1 MNKIFKLITSISF
14 LFFSINAA
22 LSEEN
27 FFNEALKMYQN
38 EKYEDARFMLE
49 RNIVFNPKDAKSY
62 LYLAKIYNH
71 EEDQNKEEYNLE
83 TTLLIEPNN
92 EEAILML
99 MKIALKKSNYSKVND
114 LSQTF
119 IKVCKKLCDENNEIQ
134 KSLKNIEP
142 ATMSLDQ
149 NLNKILIID
158 FGSQFTQL
166 IARRIRELGVFSE
179 IVSHKKIKIK
189 HIDKSIKGI
198 ILSGGPLNVYEINKY
213 SFDKKII
220 NLSIPILG
228 ICFGH
233 QILSKLNGGRV
244 KQSKHREFGL
254 ANIYKKNESLLIKN
268 FFNKQKSKKVWMSHA
283 DQVSKLPKNFKVIAS
298 STNSKFAIVE
308 NKLNKFYGI
317 QFHPE
322 VTHTENGKK
331 LISNFIFLICKIK
344 RNWSSKDQK
353 IQLIKEVKDQ
363 VGSEKVICALSGGV
377 DSSVVAQLLNKAIG
391 KKLYCIFV
399 NTGLLRKNE
408 EVQVVQ
414 TFKKRLKINLI
425 YVNAEKEFLKK
436 LHNVS
441 DPEKKRKIIGNL
453 FIKIFERYAKKIKN
467 VKFLAQGTLYPDL
480 IESRSV
486 TGSQT
491 SKIKSHHNVGGLPK
505 KMKLKLVE
513 PLKFLFKDEVRK
525 LGLELNLNKD
535 IISRH
540 PFPGPGLAIR
550 MPGLITNEKIK
561 ILKEADYYFIQA
573 LRDHGLYHKIWQAY
587 AALLPVKTVGVMGDN
602 RTYEYLCLLRAIT
615 SEDGM
620 TADFYEFKKSFM
632 ETISNKIVNSIRGIN
647 RVVYDITSKPPSTI
661 ELE

>member
-1 MNKIFKLITSISF
+1 
-14 LFFSINAA
+14 
-22 LSEEN
+22 
-27 FFNEALKMYQN
+27 
-38 EKYEDARFMLE
+38 
-49 RNIVFNPKDAKSY
+49 
-62 LYLAKIYNH
+62 
-71 EEDQNKEEYNLE
+71 
-83 TTLLIEPNN
+83 
-92 EEAILML
+92 
-99 MKIALKKSNYSKVND
+99 
-114 LSQTF
+114 
-119 IKVCKKLCDENNEIQ
+119 
-134 KSLKNIEP
+134 
-142 ATMSLDQ
+142 MSLDQ
-149 NLNKILIID
+149 NLSKILIID

-179 IVSHKKIKIK
+179 IISHKKIKIK
-189 HIDKSIKGI
+189 DIDIETKGI
-198 ILSGGPLNVYEINKY
+198 ILSGGPLNVYQLNKY
-213 SFDKKII
+213 SFDKKIL
-220 NLSIPILG
+220 NQDIPILG

-233 QILSKLNGGRV
+233 QILSKLNGGSV

-254 ANIYKKNESLLIKN
+254 ANIYKKKDSLLIRN
-268 FFNKQKSKKVWMSHA
+268 FFNKQKIKKVWMSHA
-283 DQVSKLPKNFKVIAS
+283 DQISKLPINFKVVAS

-308 NKLNKFYGI
+308 NRLKRFYGV

-322 VTHTENGKK
+322 VTHTDNGKK
-331 LISNFIFLICKIK
+331 IISNFIFLICKIK
-344 RNWSSKDQK
+344 KNWSSKDQK
-353 IQLIKEVKDQ
+353 IQLIKDVKKQ
-363 VGSEKVICALSGGV
+363 VGSNKVICALSGGV

-408 EVQVVQ
+408 EIQVVE
-414 TFKKRLKINLI
+414 TFKKRLKMNLI

-436 LHNVS
+436 LANVS
-441 DPEKKRKIIGNL
+441 DPEKKRKIIGNI

-467 VKFLAQGTLYPDL
+467 VRFLAQGTLYPDL
-480 IESRSV
+480 IESKSV

-505 KMKLKLVE
+505 KMKLQLVE

-525 LGLELNLNKD
+525 LGLELNLSKD

-550 MPGLITNEKIK
+550 MPGLITKDKIK
-561 ILKEADYYFIQA
+561 ILKDADYYFIQA
-573 LRDHGLYHKIWQAY
+573 LKDQGLYNKIWQAY

-620 TADFYEFKKSFM
+620 TADFYEFNKSFM
-632 ETISNKIVNSIRGIN
+632 QTISNKIVNSIRGIN
-647 RVVYDITSKPPSTI
+647 RVVYDVTSKPPSTI

>member
-1 MNKIFKLITSISF
+1 
-14 LFFSINAA
+14 
-22 LSEEN
+22 
-27 FFNEALKMYQN
+27 
-38 EKYEDARFMLE
+38 
-49 RNIVFNPKDAKSY
+49 
-62 LYLAKIYNH
+62 
-71 EEDQNKEEYNLE
+71 
-83 TTLLIEPNN
+83 
-92 EEAILML
+92 
-99 MKIALKKSNYSKVND
+99 
-114 LSQTF
+114 
-119 IKVCKKLCDENNEIQ
+119 
-134 KSLKNIEP
+134 
-142 ATMSLDQ
+142 MSLDQ
-149 NLNKILIID
+149 NLNKIIIID

-179 IVSHKKIKIK
+179 IISHKKIKLK
-189 HIDKSIKGI
+189 DIDKTTKGI
-198 ILSGGPLNVYEINKY
+198 ILSGGPLNVYQLNKY

-220 NLSIPILG
+220 DLNIPILG

-254 ANIYKKNESLLIKN
+254 ANIFKKNDSLLTKN
-268 FFNKQKSKKVWMSHA
+268 FFNKNNSKKVWMSHA
-283 DQVSKLPKNFKVIAS
+283 DQVSKLPKHFKVIAAS
-298 STNSKFAIVE
+298 INSKFAIVE
-308 NKLNKFYGI
+308 NKIKRFYGV

-331 LISNFIFLICKIK
+331 IISNFVFLICKIK

-353 IQLIKEVKDQ
+353 IQLIQEVKEQ
-363 VGSEKVICALSGGV
+363 VGSNKVICALSGGV

-408 EVQVVQ
+408 ELQVVQ
-414 TFKKRLKINLI
+414 TFKRRLKINLI

-436 LHNVS
+436 LKNVT
-441 DPEKKRKIIGNL
+441 DPERKRKIIGNL
-453 FIKIFERYAKKIKN
+453 FIEIFDRYAKKIKN

-525 LGLELNLNKD
+525 LGLELNLSKD

-561 ILKEADYYFIQA
+561 ILKEADYYFVQA

-620 TADFYEFKKSFM
+620 TADFYDFKKSFM
-632 ETISNKIVNSIRGIN
+632 ESISNKIVNNIRGIN

>member
-1 MNKIFKLITSISF
+1 MLKMNL
-14 LFFSINAA
+14 
-22 LSEEN
+22 EEN
-27 FFNEALKMYQN
+27 
-38 EKYEDARFMLE
+38 
-49 RNIVFNPKDAKSY
+49 
-62 LYLAKIYNH
+62 
-71 EEDQNKEEYNLE
+71 
-83 TTLLIEPNN
+83 
-92 EEAILML
+92 
-99 MKIALKKSNYSKVND
+99 
-114 LSQTF
+114 LS
-119 IKVCKKLCDENNEIQ
+119 
-134 KSLKNIEP
+134 
-142 ATMSLDQ
+142 
-149 NLNKILIID
+149 KILIID
-158 FGSQFTQL
+158 YGSQFTQL
-166 IARRIRELGVFSE
+166 IARRIRELGVYS
-179 IVSHKKIKIK
+179 IIISHKKIKLKDINK
-189 HIDKSIKGI
+189 KKISGI
-198 ILSGGPLNVYEINKY
+198 ILSGGPLNVYQSNKVK
-213 SFDKKII
+213 FDKKI
-220 NLSIPILG
+220 LTLGIPILG

-233 QILSKLNGGRV
+233 QVISKELGGKV
-244 KQSKHREFGL
+244 KKAKHREFGL
-254 ANIYKKNESLLIKN
+254 AKLKKLKNSMLTKN
-268 FFNKQKSKKVWMSHA
+268 FFTKNKSKTVWMSHS
-283 DQVSKLPKNFKVIAS
+283 DEVTKLAKGFKVIAK
-298 STNSKFAIVE
+298 TDNSKFSMIE
-308 NKLNKFYGI
+308 NLSKKFYGI

-322 VTHTENGKK
+322 VTHTEKGKIILK
-331 LISNFIFLICKIK
+331 NFIFSICKTK
-344 RNWSSKDQK
+344 RNWSSKNQK
-353 IQLIKEVKDQ
+353 KILIQEVQKN
-363 VGSEKVICALSGGV
+363 VRKSKVICALSGGV

-414 TFKKRLKINLI
+414 TFKKRLKMNLI

-436 LHNVS
+436 LKNVS

-480 IESRSV
+480 IESKSV

-505 KMKLKLVE
+505 KMNLKLVE

-525 LGLELNLNKD
+525 LGLALNLSKE

-550 MPGLITNEKIK
+550 MPGIITNDKIK

-573 LRDHGLYHKIWQAY
+573 LKDHGLYHKIWQAY

-620 TADFYEFKKSFM
+620 TADYYEFNKSFM
-632 ETISNKIVNSIRGIN
+632 QNISNKIVNSIRGIN
-647 RVVYDITSKPPSTI
+647 RVVYDVTSKPPSTI

>member
-1 MNKIFKLITSISF
+1 
-14 LFFSINAA
+14 
-22 LSEEN
+22 
-27 FFNEALKMYQN
+27 
-38 EKYEDARFMLE
+38 
-49 RNIVFNPKDAKSY
+49 
-62 LYLAKIYNH
+62 
-71 EEDQNKEEYNLE
+71 
-83 TTLLIEPNN
+83 
-92 EEAILML
+92 
-99 MKIALKKSNYSKVND
+99 
-114 LSQTF
+114 
-119 IKVCKKLCDENNEIQ
+119 
-134 KSLKNIEP
+134 
-142 ATMSLDQ
+142 MSLDK

-166 IARRIRELGVFSE
+166 IARRIRESGVYSE
-179 IVSHKKIKIK
+179 IISHKKVKNK
-189 HIDKSIKGI
+189 NIDNSIKGI
-198 ILSGGPLNVYEINKY
+198 ILSGGPLNVYQINKY
-213 SFDKKII
+213 SFDKRII
-220 NLSIPILG
+220 ENQIPVLG

-233 QILSKLNGGRV
+233 QILSKLHGGRV
-244 KQSKHREFGL
+244 KQSKYREFGL
-254 ANIYKKNESLLIKN
+254 ANIRKKRESILTKN
-268 FFNKQKSKKVWMSHA
+268 FFNKKNINKVWMSHA
-283 DQVSKLPKNFKVIAS
+283 DQVSKLPKNFNVIAS
-298 STNSKFAIVE
+298 SQNSKFAIIE
-308 NKLNKFYGI
+308 NKKKNFYGV

-331 LISNFIFLICKIK
+331 LINNFIFLICKIK

-353 IQLIKEVKDQ
+353 IKLIKDVQ
-363 VGSEKVICALSGGV
+363 NLVGKNKVICALSGGV

-391 KKLYCIFV
+391 KKLFCIFV

-408 EVQVVQ
+408 EIQVVK
-414 TFKKRLKINLI
+414 TFKKKLKINLI
-425 YVNAEKEFLKK
+425 YVNAENEFLRK
-436 LHNVS
+436 LNNVS

-453 FIKIFERYAKKIKN
+453 FIKIFERYAKRIKN

-480 IESRSV
+480 IESKSV

-525 LGLELNLNKD
+525 LGLELKLSKE

-550 MPGLITNEKIK
+550 MPGIITKEKIK
-561 ILKEADYYFIQA
+561 ILKEADNYFIQA
-573 LRDHGLYHKIWQAY
+573 LRDHNLYNKIWQAY

-620 TADFYEFKKSFM
+620 TADFYDFKKSFIQM
-632 ETISNKIVNSIRGIN
+632 ISNKIVNSIRGVN
-647 RVVYDITSKPPSTI
+647 RVVYDVTSKPPSTI

>member
-1 MNKIFKLITSISF
+1 MILNK
-14 LFFSINAA
+14 
-22 LSEEN
+22 
-27 FFNEALKMYQN
+27 
-38 EKYEDARFMLE
+38 
-49 RNIVFNPKDAKSY
+49 
-62 LYLAKIYNH
+62 
-71 EEDQNKEEYNLE
+71 
-83 TTLLIEPNN
+83 
-92 EEAILML
+92 
-99 MKIALKKSNYSKVND
+99 
-114 LSQTF
+114 
-119 IKVCKKLCDENNEIQ
+119 
-134 KSLKNIEP
+134 
-142 ATMSLDQ
+142 

-166 IARRIRELGVFSE
+166 IARRIREFGVFSE
-179 IVSHKKIKIK
+179 IVSHKKVKNK
-189 HIDKSIKGI
+189 DIDNSVKGI
-198 ILSGGPLNVYEINKY
+198 ILSGGPLNVYQINKY
-213 SFDKKII
+213 SFDKRII
-220 NLSIPILG
+220 KNQVPVLG

-233 QILSKLNGGRV
+233 QILSKLNGGKV
-244 KQSKHREFGL
+244 KQSKYREFGL
-254 ANIYKKNESLLIKN
+254 ANINKKRESILTKN
-268 FFNKQKSKKVWMSHA
+268 FFNKKDINKVWMSHA
-283 DQVSKLPKNFKVIAS
+283 DEVSKLPKNFKVIAS
-298 STNSKFAIVE
+298 SQNSKFAIIE
-308 NKLNKFYGI
+308 NKKENFYGV

-331 LISNFIFLICKIK
+331 LINNFIFLICKIK

-353 IQLIKEVKDQ
+353 IKLIKDVREL
-363 VGSEKVICALSGGV
+363 VGKNKVICALSGGV

-408 EVQVVQ
+408 EIQVVK
-414 TFKKRLKINLI
+414 TFKKKLKINLI
-425 YVNAEKEFLKK
+425 YVNAEREFLRK
-436 LHNVS
+436 LNKVS

-453 FIKIFERYAKKIKN
+453 FIKIFERYAKRIKN

-480 IESRSV
+480 IESKSV

-525 LGLELNLNKD
+525 LGLELKLSKE

-550 MPGLITNEKIK
+550 MPGIITKEKIK
-561 ILKEADYYFIQA
+561 ILKEADNYFIQA
-573 LRDHGLYHKIWQAY
+573 LRDHNLYNKIWQAY

-620 TADFYEFKKSFM
+620 TADFYDLKKTFIQM
-632 ETISNKIVNSIRGIN
+632 ISNKIVNGIRGIN
-647 RVVYDITSKPPSTI
+647 RVVYDVTSKPPSTI

>member
-1 MNKIFKLITSISF
+1 
-14 LFFSINAA
+14 
-22 LSEEN
+22 
-27 FFNEALKMYQN
+27 
-38 EKYEDARFMLE
+38 
-49 RNIVFNPKDAKSY
+49 
-62 LYLAKIYNH
+62 
-71 EEDQNKEEYNLE
+71 
-83 TTLLIEPNN
+83 
-92 EEAILML
+92 
-99 MKIALKKSNYSKVND
+99 
-114 LSQTF
+114 
-119 IKVCKKLCDENNEIQ
+119 
-134 KSLKNIEP
+134 
-142 ATMSLDQ
+142 MSLHKT
-149 NLNKILIID
+149 LEKILIID

-166 IARRIRELGVFSE
+166 IARRIRELGVYSD
-179 IVSHKKIKIK
+179 IVSHKKIRIK
-189 HIDKSIKGI
+189 QINQKVRGI

-213 SFDKKII
+213 SFDKKI
-220 NLSIPILG
+220 LDLGIPILG

-233 QILSKLNGGRV
+233 QILSKLSGGKV

-254 ANIYKKNESLLIKN
+254 ANVIKKRNSLLTNNFFGKKN
-268 FFNKQKSKKVWMSHA
+268 SKKVWMSHA
-283 DQVSKLPKNFKVIAS
+283 DEVSKLPKNFKVIAS
-298 STNSKFAIVE
+298 SSNSKFAIVE
-308 NKLNKFYGI
+308 EKIKNYYGV

-331 LISNFIFLICKIK
+331 LINNFIFLICKIK
-344 RNWSSKDQK
+344 KNWSSKDQK
-353 IQLIKEVKDQ
+353 RRLIKDVRNQ
-363 VGSEKVICALSGGV
+363 VGNNKVICALSGGV

-408 EVQVVQ
+408 EDQVVQ
-414 TFKKRLKINLI
+414 TFKKRLNINLI

-436 LHNVS
+436 LKNVS

-453 FIKIFERYAKKIKN
+453 FIKIFERYSKKIKN
-467 VKFLAQGTLYPDL
+467 VKFLAQGTLYPDV
-480 IESRSV
+480 IESKSV

-505 KMKLKLVE
+505 KMNLKLVE

-525 LGLELNLNKD
+525 LGLELNLSKE

-550 MPGLITNEKIK
+550 MPGVITNEKIK
-561 ILKEADYYFIQA
+561 ILKEADNYFIQA
-573 LRDHGLYHKIWQAY
+573 LKDHGLYHKIWQAY

-632 ETISNKIVNSIRGIN
+632 QNISNKIVNSIRGIN

>member
-1 MNKIFKLITSISF
+1 MI
-14 LFFSINAA
+14 
-22 LSEEN
+22 
-27 FFNEALKMYQN
+27 
-38 EKYEDARFMLE
+38 
-49 RNIVFNPKDAKSY
+49 
-62 LYLAKIYNH
+62 
-71 EEDQNKEEYNLE
+71 
-83 TTLLIEPNN
+83 
-92 EEAILML
+92 
-99 MKIALKKSNYSKVND
+99 
-114 LSQTF
+114 
-119 IKVCKKLCDENNEIQ
+119 
-134 KSLKNIEP
+134 
-142 ATMSLDQ
+142 LDQ
-149 NLNKILIID
+149 SLNKILIID

-179 IVSHKKIKIK
+179 IISHKKIKSRNINS
-189 HIDKSIKGI
+189 SIKGM
-198 ILSGGPLNVYEINKY
+198 ILSGGPLNVYEISKY
-213 SFDKKII
+213 SFDKKI
-220 NLSIPILG
+220 LEKKVPILG

-233 QILSKLNGGRV
+233 QIISKLNGGKV

-254 ANIYKKNESLLIKN
+254 ANIYQKKDSLLTKN
-268 FFNKQKSKKVWMSHA
+268 LFNNKNNIKVWMSHA
-283 DQVSKLPKNFKVIAS
+283 DQVTKLPKNFKVVAS
-298 STNSKFAIVE
+298 SQNSKFAIVE
-308 NKLNKFYGI
+308 NRSKKFYGV

-322 VTHTENGKK
+322 VTHTEKGKK
-331 LISNFIFLICKIK
+331 IISNFIFLICKMK
-344 RNWSSKDQK
+344 KNWSSKDQR
-353 IQLIKEVKDQ
+353 IRLIKEVKDQ
-363 VGSEKVICALSGGV
+363 VGNNKVICALSGGV

-408 EVQVVQ
+408 EKQVVA

-425 YVNAEKEFLKK
+425 YVNAEKEFIKK
-436 LHNVS
+436 LNNIS

-480 IESRSV
+480 IESKSV

-505 KMKLKLVE
+505 KMKLNLVE

-525 LGLELNLNKD
+525 LGLELNLNRE

-550 MPGLITNEKIK
+550 MPGIITKEKIN
-561 ILKEADYYFIQA
+561 ILKEADYYFVQA
-573 LRDHGLYHKIWQAY
+573 LKEYGLYDKIWQAY

-620 TADFYEFKKSFM
+620 TADFYDFKKSF
-632 ETISNKIVNSIRGIN
+632 TQLISNKIVNSIRGIN
-647 RVVYDITSKPPSTI
+647 RVVYDVTSKPPSTI